1 MTPGQDFTPRNAGIA
16 DFLRLWQSKRRGD
29 ALPARA
35 DFPME
40 DLRPFLG
47 RIGILD
53 VVDAG
58 ADFRFRL
65 YGSNVASAYKAEMT
79 GKSVTEFRPNFQAA
93 IVPGYRRCFETR
105 QPHYDLLEIDDPI
118 MLYKWERIVVPL
130 SSDGR
135 RVDMLMVYS
144 SDLIYQDRS

>member
-1 MTPGQDFTPRNAGIA
+1 MMSGHAFTPKNPRIA
-16 DFLRLWQSKRRGD
+16 EFLRLWQSKLRGD
-29 ALPARA
+29 SLPARS
-35 DFPME
+35 DFTME
-40 DLRPFLG
+40 DLRTFLG

-65 YGSNVASAYKAEMT
+65 YGSSVASAYKGEMT
-79 GKSVTEFRPNFQAA
+79 GKSVSDFRPNFRAA
-93 IVPGYRRCFETR
+93 IVPGYRRCYETR
-105 QPHYDLLEIDDPI
+105 QPHYDLLEIDDPV

-130 SSDGR
+130 ASDGR
-135 RVDMLMVYS
+135 TVDMLMVYS